1 MASLFSAL
9 SSGALSS
16 GKTRVA
22 VLGGALDPPTLNHL
36 LGASEVI
43 HSGMAD
49 QVWLMPCGPR
59 PDKPNLSQPLHRYI
73 MAQIAVNT
81 YFSSEMPIHVSD
93 FEVMAEE
100 AFATYDSL
108 AGLRK
113 KHPDKEFS
121 FVIGTDWL
129 QPGTDLRQ
137 WTSKD
142 PDTGK
147 QIVTGDKLVSE
158 FEFLVI
164 KRPGYDVDDVTAFG
178 PRMKLL
184 VMPEGTHFMEGS
196 LSSTEVRK
204 RTDVSR
210 RVKDSLELVEGLVPP
225 AVLAYIQHQGLYG
238 GSTGQTQST
247 QSDTSE
253 DGGCLLAGARGLAT
267 FAATLVA
274 FLENSQP
281 KLSRRA
287 SLGDE
292 ARSARSGK
300 TNVAV
305 FGGAFDPPTMS
316 HMLGLAEIIH
326 SGLADE
332 AMLIPCGP
340 RPDKPQLRSPFL
352 RYCMCQLACTSAF
365 SYMMPVRA
373 SPIEVFEEEAMATYD
388 SLCRLRKQEPDKNF
402 IFVIGSDWL
411 QPGADLRK
419 WTSKDPKTG
428 EQIVTGDKLVSEF
441 DFVVMH
447 RPGYEVKN
455 LEDFG
460 PRMKWVDMPH
470 GMKSIDSNLSSTEV
484 RRRANL
490 TYKGK
495 ATLEMIDGL
504 VPSGVYNFIVRED
517 VYKDA

>member
-1 MASLFSAL
+1 MERFFSTP
-9 SSGALSS
+9 
-16 GKTRVA
+16 KTRVA

-93 FEVMAEE
+93 FEVMAPE

-108 AGLRK
+108 TGLSK
-113 KHPDKEFS
+113 KYPDKEFS

-142 PDTGK
+142 AVTGK

-204 RTDVSR
+204 RTDISR

-225 AVLAYIQHQGLYG
+225 AVLAYIHHEKLYG
-238 GSTGQTQST
+238 ASTGQTRS
-247 QSDTSE
+247 SDPSE
-253 DGGCLLAGARGLAT
+253 DGGCMLAVARGLAT
-267 FAATLVA
+267 FAATLVNS
-274 FLENSQP
+274 LENRQNCQPELVRTRSQ
-281 KLSRRA
+281 
-287 SLGDE
+287 LGE
-292 ARSARSGK
+292 GTRNGK

-340 RPDKPQLRSPFL
+340 RPDKPHLRSPIL

-365 SYMMPVRA
+365 SYKMPVRA

-388 SLCRLRKQEPDKNF
+388 SLCKLREQEPDKNF

-428 EQIVTGDKLVSEF
+428 QQIITGDKLVSEF

-504 VPSGVYNFIVRED
+504 VPSGVYNYIVRED